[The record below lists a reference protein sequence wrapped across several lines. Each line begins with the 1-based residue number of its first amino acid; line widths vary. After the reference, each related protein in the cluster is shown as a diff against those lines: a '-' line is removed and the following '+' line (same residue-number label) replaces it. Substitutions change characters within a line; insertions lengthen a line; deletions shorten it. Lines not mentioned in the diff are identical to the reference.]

1 MESIDMIESYAY
13 GTSRDLIS
21 EEEKIWCRKIAKK
34 KKKKIKKNTVIKE
47 ETKEHNHNW
56 PKIPNNPF
64 RILIT
69 GGFGSWKTNSLFN
82 WIS

>member
-1 MESIDMIESYAY
+1 MQENS
-13 GTSRDLIS
+13 
-21 EEEKIWCRKIAKK
+21 KK

-69 GGFGSWKTNSLFN
+69 GGFGS
-82 WIS
+82 